1 MDEGVRRAAE
11 RLATR
16 GLLNP
21 RQIRQIEHLPAGA
34 RIVGYRNG
42 APMFRR
48 GDGRLMRID
57 PNGRLE
63 ASLSVKRVQSYLNV
77 HG

>member
-16 GLLNP
+16 GLLTR
-21 RQIRQIEHLPAGA
+21 RQIRQIEDLPSGA

-48 GDGRLMRID
+48 RDGRLMRID
-57 PNGRLE
+57 PSGRME

-77 HG
+77 NG

>member
-1 MDEGVRRAAE
+1 MEEGVRRAAE
-11 RLATR
+11 RLAPR
-16 GLLNP
+16 GLLTS

-48 GDGRLMRID
+48 HDGRLMRID
-57 PNGRLE
+57 PSGRLE
-63 ASLSVKRVQSYLNV
+63 ASLAVKRVQSYLNV